1 MFTKSFAVAFISQ
14 VVVITLVT
22 ASSFAQPSGRGGGFS
37 SMMGG
42 GGMSPDYMLR
52 DIQKFNL
59 ALQLSEDQLVIVE
72 QILRDY
78 DESFREASD
87 ASREGIGSSFSSMRG
102 SEDDPER
109 QRRNELRTQS
119 RELRDKLESAKK
131 LNSDTDT
138 TQLQKEL
145 SKKIDSIREEM
156 QQQRTDAWQSP
167 ERQAA
172 MEEMAL
178 LMQDQL
184 RLKHQMKVELE
195 GDLVAIL
202 TEEQLALWPALE
214 RQLIRDRL
222 LQLGRLSGESV
233 DIMAL
238 VEQQEY
244 EDAVLIDILPA
255 INEWDVHVSAA
266 LEARD
271 LHMIE
276 TQGTL
281 MSSMHSTDTSA
292 TVGVL
297 AAQSELAEAVRDIN
311 DNAVESISLLL
322 SADKS
327 TLFNNEAKLKGYPRI
342 YRTTRVERAYA
353 AAKELED
360 LEADILQAII
370 ELEEAMLIE
379 LAYSNEQIYLETHR
393 WESQE
398 QIDRVNRFSQRM
410 SGGSSERAESPIRIA
425 SNAKSAI
432 EDNFISQLKML
443 LTEEQIKTLG
453 GLETNEER
461 DEARRNENAES
472 GRGNRGGG
480 WGDSGGGREEFMN
493 RFDKDGNGEISES
506 EREAIRDHFRSM
518 RDQNGG
524 QGFGNRGGGG
534 GAGNGG
540 GRPE

>member
-1 MFTKSFAVAFISQ
+1 MFTKSFTTVFISQ
-14 VVVITLVT
+14 VVALTLVT
-22 ASSFAQPSGRGGGFS
+22 ASSFAQPSSRGGGFS
-37 SMMGG
+37 NMMGG
-42 GGMSPDYMLR
+42 GGMTPDYMLR
-52 DIQKFNL
+52 DIQKFSE
-59 ALQLSEDQLVIVE
+59 AFDLSGDQLVIVE

-87 ASREGIGSSFSSMRG
+87 ASQEGIGSSFRSMRG
-102 SEDDPER
+102 SDDDPER

-119 RELRDKLESAKK
+119 RELRDKLDSAKK
-131 LNSDTDT
+131 LGSDTDT

-145 SKKIDSIREEM
+145 SEKIDSIREAI
-156 QQQRTDAWQSP
+156 QQQRTDSWQSP

-172 MEEMAL
+172 MEEVAL

-233 DIMAL
+233 DIIGL
-238 VEQQEY
+238 VEQQNY
-244 EDAVLIDILPA
+244 EDAVLIGILPA
-255 INEWDVHVSAA
+255 IEEWDVNVSAA

-281 MSSMHSTDTSA
+281 MSSMQSSGTSA
-292 TVGVL
+292 TEGVL
-297 AAQSELAEAVRDIN
+297 KAQSELAEAVRDIN

-322 SADKS
+322 PADKS

-342 YRTTRVERAYA
+342 YRTTRVERAYTA
-353 AAKELED
+353 AQELED
-360 LEADILQAII
+360 LEVDILQAIVD
-370 ELEEAMLIE
+370 LEEAMLIE
-379 LAYSNEQIYLETHR
+379 LTYSNEQIYSETHR

-398 QIDRVNRFSQRM
+398 RIERLNRWTQRM
-410 SGGSSERAESPIRIA
+410 SGGSSERTESPIRVA
-425 SNAKSAI
+425 GDAKTAV
-432 EDNFISQLKML
+432 EDNYITQLKML
-443 LTEEQIKTLG
+443 LTEEQIKALG

-461 DEARRNENAES
+461 NEARSREARDS
-472 GRGNRGGG
+472 GRGNRDRG
-480 WGDSGGGREEFMN
+480 SGGFQGREDFMN
-493 RFDKDGNGEISES
+493 RFDQDGNGDS
-506 EREAIRDHFRSM
+506 EREAIREHFRSM
-518 RDQNGG
+518 REQNGG
-524 QGFGNRGGGG
+524 QGFSNRGGGENMG
-534 GAGNGG
+534 DL
-540 GRPE
+540 PH